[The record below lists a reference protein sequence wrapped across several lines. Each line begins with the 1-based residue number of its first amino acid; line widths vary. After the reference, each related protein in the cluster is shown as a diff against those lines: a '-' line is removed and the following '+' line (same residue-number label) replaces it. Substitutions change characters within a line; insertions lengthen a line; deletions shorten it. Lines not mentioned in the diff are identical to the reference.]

1 MYEIVNII
9 LKKWIM
15 NEIRKPARSFVA
27 SKTYLIMQYMH
38 CHCNLHR
45 VLHYKDC
52 FTFPGIMDFIL
63 SSAYACHYLN
73 YGSLPTQA
81 WKPNMEVIFWWHLNC
96 NTSASN
102 RSKKTLFITDCRWC
116 GTVYY
121 IAVNLT
127 AFLCFWTTIVLLR
140 LCFVLFDLLDYF
152 R

>member
-1 MYEIVNII
+1 MKINRYSTWYI
-9 LKKWIM
+9 LKRYEFVKIIIWQRFFIVQWK
-15 NEIRKPARSFVA
+15 KPGWSFVV

-38 CHCNLHR
+38 CHYNLHR

-52 FTFPGIMDFIL
+52 FTFPGIMDSIL

-96 NTSASN
+96 NTSITN

-121 IAVNLT
+121 IVVNLT
-127 AFLCFWTTIVLLR
+127 AFS
-140 LCFVLFDLLDYF
+140 YF
-152 R
+152 